1 MCMGRCMCATCVRI
15 YTHVSVCIWDFM
27 HVFTRAHEHDMYLYT
42 QVTMYIYTCV
52 LLGVA
57 CTFQPMYVNVCA
69 YMCTQ
74 VHMFVCLHARE
85 HFHTFMLGHVYIH
98 ACMCVRNR
106 AYLGGTCVHVYVR
119 AQVCPHLGMGWD
131 RGDGTID
138 SRNNL
143 LSFQAMR
150 PSAHQIST
158 SSVPTTHWVCA
169 ACSLSCLSVT
179 LLFTSL
185 SPLHL
190 TTLALLLSVSSWG
203 FFLGVEP
210 YPIPPGV

>member
-1 MCMGRCMCATCVRI
+1 MCLYACV
-15 YTHVSVCIWDFM
+15 
-27 HVFTRAHEHDMYLYT
+27 
-42 QVTMYIYTCV
+42 
-52 LLGVA
+52 
-57 CTFQPMYVNVCA
+57 
-69 YMCTQ
+69 
-74 VHMFVCLHARE
+74 
-85 HFHTFMLGHVYIH
+85 HFHTYILEHGYIH
-98 ACMCVRNR
+98 ACMYVCSN
-106 AYLGGTCVHVYVR
+106 VYVWG
-119 AQVCPHLGMGWD
+119 ACVCMCVCACTNIPHLGMGWD
-131 RGDGTID
+131 RGDGTVD

-158 SSVPTTHWVCA
+158 LSVPTTHWVRA
-169 ACSLSCLSVT
+169 ACSLSCFSIT

-185 SPLHL
+185 STLHL